1 MELSSGKGESKM
13 LKISCF
19 DLLNDIAY
27 NLYIA
32 EKITH
37 SEIVVT

>member
-13 LKISCF
+13 LKISCC

-27 NLYIA
+27 NLNIA

-37 SEIVVT
+37 LEIVVT